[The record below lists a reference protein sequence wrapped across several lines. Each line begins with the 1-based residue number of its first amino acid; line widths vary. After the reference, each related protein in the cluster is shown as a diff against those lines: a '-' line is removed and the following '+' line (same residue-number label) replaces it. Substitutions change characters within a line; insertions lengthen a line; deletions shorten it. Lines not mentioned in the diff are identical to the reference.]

1 MHFGVVYSRVH
12 CFIKF
17 SKQKLEFTFIIGGE
31 NFSRKG
37 SLKKG
42 RGGGNKC
49 PKNEEL
55 RRHFNIL

>member
-1 MHFGVVYSRVH
+1 MFKAEVTVYIYYRR
-12 CFIKF
+12 
-17 SKQKLEFTFIIGGE
+17 E

-42 RGGGNKC
+42 GGGNKC

-55 RRHFNIL
+55 RRHFNILFYHTGACWYYNS